1 MNLSNQGS
9 QEWLVKGMHC
19 AGCAGRLEA
28 ALRAVPEVAEASV
41 NFATSSARVFW
52 KDGLADAFRE
62 EGNRSQRV
70 EKIIVQEGFEVELPP
85 LSASEE
91 LRRRAAEL
99 CEAARRWKFAV
110 AGFAPLAVWT
120 MGGHFWAASALAAEF
135 PGRVFMEMA
144 VSGAVLFGAGRS
156 ILHAGWLAAVRRAP
170 DMNVLIGGGAVFA
183 WFGSVAAWLAG
194 IPAHESSYFEAAAGI
209 VTFALFG
216 RWLELRN
223 RFKAGESIFA
233 LAELQPG
240 VARVEEGTEIEEKPL
255 AAVEAGM
262 VIRVAPGERIPV
274 DGEVLVGRTTV
285 DESWVTG
292 ESAPVVRGPGQKVV
306 GGTLNGDGALRVR
319 VESAGGQA
327 FLQQVLKIVREAQAG
342 KPQIQKMADRVSGQF
357 VLWVMFA
364 ALGTVL
370 GWWLLGAG
378 EHRVQTALLHGLSV
392 FVVACPCA
400 LGLATTVAILAG
412 TGRGAQLGIL
422 FRNGEVLETLAKVR
436 VVAFDKTGTLT
447 QGRLDVVEWWERKSF
462 EGNLM
467 GLVAAAEKES
477 AHPVAL
483 AVVRAARQRGMR
495 LGEASCVE
503 AVPGIGLKAIVD
515 GCQILVGSGLCM
527 ESAGVSLPETP
538 AQERELRVWIAVNQE
553 FAGWF
558 RVADQI
564 RAEAREVLAE
574 LKRRSVE
581 AVLISGDNAVTA
593 GEVAAAVGISRVFAG
608 VRPDAKRN
616 IVRDLQKGGLLA
628 MVGDGVNDTP
638 ALAQADVGIAMGGG
652 TASAR
657 QTADVT
663 LIRDDLRSLLDAMEL
678 SKKTLRVIRENL
690 VLAFGYNA
698 LAVPLAAGV
707 LEVWNGWAPGP
718 VVASAAMAV
727 SSVSVVV
734 NALRLRSFGRRR

>member
-1 MNLSNQGS
+1 
-9 QEWLVKGMHC
+9 MHC
-19 AGCAGRLEA
+19 AGCAGRLET
-28 ALRAVPEVAEASV
+28 ALRAAPEVAEARV

-52 KDGLADAFRE
+52 REGPGDAFRGA
-62 EGNRSQRV
+62 GNRSERV
-70 EKIIVQEGFEVELPP
+70 EKIIVEAGFEVELPP
-85 LSASEE
+85 VSASEE
-91 LRRRAAEL
+91 LRRREDEL
-99 CEAARRWKFAV
+99 LHAARRWKFAV
-110 AGFAPLAVWT
+110 AGFVPLAVWT
-120 MGGHFWAASALAAEF
+120 MGGHIWTDSALAAEL
-135 PGRVFMEMA
+135 PGRGFLEMA
-144 VSGAVLFGAGRS
+144 VSGAVVFGAGRG
-156 ILHAGWLAAVRRAP
+156 ILHAGWLAAVRLAP
-170 DMNVLIGGGAVFA
+170 DMNVLIGGGAVLA
-183 WFGSVAAWLAG
+183 WLGSVAAWLAG

-223 RFKAGESIFA
+223 RFKAGESILA

-240 VARVEEGTEIEEKPL
+240 VARVEAGTEIAEKPL
-255 AAVEAGM
+255 SAVVSGM
-262 VIRVAPGERIPV
+262 VVRVAPGERIPV
-274 DGEVLVGRTTV
+274 DGEVLEGRTTI

-292 ESAPVVRGPGQKVV
+292 ESAPVGRGPGQKVV

-327 FLQQVLKIVREAQAG
+327 FLQQVLKIVREAQSG
-342 KPQIQKMADRVSGQF
+342 KPQIQRMADRVSGQF
-357 VLWVMFA
+357 VLWVVLA
-364 ALGTVL
+364 ALGTALV
-370 GWWLLGAG
+370 WWLLGAG
-378 EHRVQTALLHGLSV
+378 EHRLQTALLRGLSV
-392 FVVACPCA
+392 LVVACPCA

-467 GLVAAAEKES
+467 ALVAAAEKQS

-483 AVVRAARQRGMR
+483 AVMRAARQRGMR
-495 LGEASCVE
+495 VGEAACVE
-503 AVPGIGLKAIVD
+503 SVPGSGLKASVE
-515 GCQILVGSGLCM
+515 GHQILVGSALCM
-527 ESAGVSLPETP
+527 ESAGVYLPETP
-538 AQERELRVWIAVNQE
+538 ELERELRVWVAVDQE

-564 RAEAREVLAE
+564 RAEAGEVLAE
-574 LKRRSVE
+574 LKRQRVE
-581 AVLISGDNAVTA
+581 VVLISGDNAVTTR
-593 GEVAAAVGISRVFAG
+593 EVAAAVGISRVFAG
-608 VRPDAKRN
+608 VRPDEKKN
-616 IVRDLQKGGLLA
+616 IVSDLQKRGPLA

-663 LIRDDLRSLLDAMEL
+663 LIRDDLRSLLDAIKL
-678 SKKTLRVIRENL
+678 SKQTLRVIRENL

-727 SSVSVVV
+727 SSVSVVI
-734 NALRLRSFGRRR
+734 NALRLRSFGRMR